1 MGLRKRHVKKENPRV
16 YSSGLFGITDKAE
29 STDQMRNN
37 EASFPI
43 VLNYNVQKVI
53 QTAVLEAEYRKAQA
67 IALDITRRMHYT

>member
-1 MGLRKRHVKKENPRV
+1 MGLRKRHVRKENPRV
-16 YSSGLFGITDKAE
+16 LSSGLFGITDKAE

-43 VLNYNVQKVI
+43 ALNYKVQKVI

-67 IALDITRRMHYT
+67 IALTRQMRYM